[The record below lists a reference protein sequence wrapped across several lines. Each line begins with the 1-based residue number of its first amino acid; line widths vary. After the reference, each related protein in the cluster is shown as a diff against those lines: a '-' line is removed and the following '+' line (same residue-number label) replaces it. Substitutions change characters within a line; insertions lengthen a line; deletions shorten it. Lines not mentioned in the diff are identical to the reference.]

1 MFGFVPYPE
10 QHSELRLE
18 ACWSRLA
25 GEHSRDAVQVRP
37 QAGPYGPQNDRHTAN
52 TETTVGWDLGELK
65 RPGG

>member
-37 QAGPYGPQNDRHTAN
+37 QAGSYGATG
-52 TETTVGWDLGELK
+52 VGWGELVE
-65 RPGG
+65 PDI